1 MNTTEIEASL
11 KKISAKVK
19 PSALIIPEKATLE
32 QWTDIGRKLYH
43 TGQTMTWWLADWA
56 AYGDREYGQLKEFCE
71 IQGMNYQSI
80 RDIAYVAANVE
91 LSRRR
96 DNLSFTHHR
105 EVAALPAREQSK
117 WLALAV
123 KDSLSVVELR
133 RQIRASTAISLP
145 EKTYGPSDEGIEVQ
159 KIFLDA
165 SVVFDRKLEFV
176 KKYPDEAWGY
186 ASPLIQKAAE
196 LWPDRVQIKVK

>member
-1 MNTTEIEASL
+1 MNTEIESSL

-43 TGQTMTWWLADWA
+43 SGQTMTWWLADWA

-71 IQGMNYQSI
+71 IQGMNYQTI
-80 RDIAYVAANVE
+80 RHLACTASSVE
-91 LSRRR
+91 MCRRLN
-96 DNLSFTHHR
+96 NLSFSHHV
-105 EVAALPAREQSK
+105 EVASLPAREQTK

-123 KDSLSVVELR
+123 KESLSVVELR
-133 RQIRASTAISLP
+133 RQIRASTAIHLP
-145 EKTYGPSDEGIEVQ
+145 EKTFGPSDDGIEVQ

-165 SVVFDRKLEFV
+165 SVMFDRKSDFV
-176 KKYPDEAWGY
+176 KQHPDEAWEY
-186 ASPLIQKAAE
+186 ASPFLQKAAE
-196 LWPDRVQIKVK
+196 LWPDRIQMKGGK